1 MNIIVCKDYDEMSL
15 RAAQMVAAQI
25 EEKPNC
31 VLGLATGS
39 TPEGLY
45 AKLVE
50 MYNKGGVS
58 FKNVTTVNLDEY
70 YPIDPAND
78 QSYRYFMNYHLFDH
92 VDIDKANTN
101 VPNGTVSDPVAEGKR
116 YEQLVS
122 DLGGVDLQI
131 LGIGRN
137 GHIGF
142 NEPAGELMLDTHV
155 TDLTESTIE
164 ANARFFASAN
174 DVPRQALTMGIGTIF
189 KAKKLI
195 VMASGA
201 SKKDAVCA
209 MLERCVNTNFPATL
223 LNLHADVT
231 LICTADV
238 LN

>member
-31 VLGLATGS
+31 VLGFATGS

-50 MYNKGGVS
+50 MCKKGSIS
-58 FKNVTTVNLDEY
+58 FKNINTVNLDEY
-70 YPIDPAND
+70 YPIDPANN
-78 QSYRYFMNYHLFDH
+78 QSYRYFMNHHLFDH

-101 VPNGTVSDPVAEGKR
+101 VPNGTASDPVAESKR

-122 DLGGVDLQI
+122 DLGGIDLQI

-142 NEPAGELMLDTHV
+142 NEPDTKLVLDTHV

-164 ANARFFASAN
+164 ANSRFFASAN

-189 KAKKLI
+189 KAKKVI
-195 VMASGA
+195 IMASGA
-201 SKKDAVCA
+201 SKKDAVSA
-209 MLERCVNTNFPATL
+209 MLERNLDTSFPATL

-238 LN
+238 LD